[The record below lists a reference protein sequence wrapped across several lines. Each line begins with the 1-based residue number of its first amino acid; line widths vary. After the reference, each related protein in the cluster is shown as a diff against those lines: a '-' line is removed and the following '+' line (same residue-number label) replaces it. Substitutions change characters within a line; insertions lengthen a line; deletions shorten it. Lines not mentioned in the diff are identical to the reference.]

1 MGFSDVTAPRSRV
14 VLSYLLYYISLLK
27 QGRGSIFS
35 SIQYEKE
42 EGTYHVLRDNKIVF
56 YVVVCHVKNN
66 HTTIEH
72 LPRKSNEMYAKSQYA
87 SPIR

>member
-1 MGFSDVTAPRSRV
+1 MGFSDVTATRSRV

-42 EGTYHVLRDNKIVF
+42 EGMKV
-56 YVVVCHVKNN
+56 
-66 HTTIEH
+66 HT
-72 LPRKSNEMYAKSQYA
+72 MF
-87 SPIR
+87 